1 MSQNDKLMNN
11 NDLFNIL
18 RKQPKYAWP
27 TIILFIVCI
36 GSIIGSTWA
45 AIYGQISYLTACLI
59 TGTIG
64 YFMFSP
70 MHDAIHSSVGKSKR
84 INTLV
89 GRISFF
95 YYSTLVAFELMRFIH
110 FRHHRNANGPGDEA
124 DHIIQS
130 GPAWFRPIKWAF
142 LDYIYGW
149 KYVELYWK
157 DRPKSEKQSIIMM
170 FLLTIVMWTFLIING
185 YLIELLML
193 WIIPQRI
200 SFFLI
205 AFIFVY
211 LPHVPNEVS
220 EQEDVYRS
228 TSNRVGMEWLLS
240 PLMGYQNYHLVH
252 HLYPDIPFYR
262 MVKVWNARLDEHLSH
277 DPAIVPTFGLYPKP
291 AQKEINSNT
300 REQSFETGDTN

>member
-1 MSQNDKLMNN
+1 MAHSDDLINN
-11 NDLFNIL
+11 KDLFDTL
-18 RKQPKYAWP
+18 RQQPKLAWP
-27 TIILFIVCI
+27 TIIMFILCI
-36 GSIIGSTWA
+36 GFILVSTWA
-45 AIYGQISYLTACLI
+45 AINGYISYLAACLI
-59 TGTIG
+59 TGTTG
-64 YFMFSP
+64 YFLFSP
-70 MHDAIHSSVGKSKR
+70 MHDAIHSSVGHSKAL
-84 INTLV
+84 NTLV

-95 YYSTLVAFELMRFIH
+95 YYSTFVAFELMRFIH

-149 KYVELYWK
+149 KYLGYWK
-157 DRPKSEKQSIIMM
+157 TRPKSEKQNIIMM
-170 FLLTIVMWTFLIING
+170 LLLTIVLWTLLIING

-200 SFFLI
+200 SFFLL
-205 AFIFVY
+205 AFVFVY
-211 LPHVPNEVS
+211 LPHLPNEVT

-240 PLMGYQNYHLVH
+240 PLMGYQNYHLAH

-262 MVKVWNARLDEHLSH
+262 MVKVWNSRLDEHLSH
-277 DPAIVPTFGLYPKP
+277 DPAIVSTLGLYPQP
-291 AQKEINSNT
+291 AKKERNSNT
-300 REQSFETGDTN
+300 REQSSKIGDTN